1 MKKILALIMSILLA
15 FSVLSIS
22 VSAEDASE
30 NIVVT
35 YGETN
40 FIFANDTPVE
50 IQERFIAHYFGEEDD
65 GAEAYGLTCTLF
77 GHKLETTTV
86 ATVTHKV
93 RTTAPRCLKEY
104 HQVETC
110 TRCDYTYSTVIDS
123 EYISCC

>member
-15 FSVLSIS
+15 FSALSIS
-22 VSAEDASE
+22 VSAEEASE

-50 IQERFIAHYFGEEDD
+50 IQERFIAYYFGEEDD

-86 ATVTHKV
+86 TTVTHKV
-93 RTTAPRCLKEY
+93 RTTAPRCLKEL

-110 TRCDYTYSTVIDS
+110 SRCDYTNDTVINS
-123 EYISCC
+123 VYISCC